1 MGLKHIDLDAALRRL
16 AERKIEEAIR
26 EGKFNNLPGFGKP
39 LNLEPI
45 PAEENA
51 RMRWWALRLLKQND
65 VIPEE
70 VVWRKRIDRL
80 KDELPKAMTEAR
92 VTAIVTAIN
101 GLVRQLNTMGTT
113 ALSPGRAGVAGGGA
127 CKAERTTGGPAA
139 QAPPLPLPLSAYGR
153 RERPPL
159 PPPLAKA
166 TAHGP
171 AAKIRTCANPMCG
184 YRNPLAAQYCRR
196 CGSWL

>member
-80 KDELPKAMTEAR
+80 KDELPKAMTEPR
-92 VTAIVTAIN
+92 VTAIVNAIN
-101 GLVRQLNTMGTT
+101 ALVRQLNTMGTT
-113 ALSPGRAGVAGGGA
+113 ALSAPVVQVSLEEELARLRERRAALGP
-127 CKAERTTGGPAA
+127 KAP
-139 QAPPLPLPLSAYGR
+139 PLPLSAYGR
-153 RERPPL
+153 REPPPL
-159 PPPLAKA
+159 PPSAKMA
-166 TAHGP
+166 PHGP
-171 AAKIRTCANPMCG
+171 AAKIRTCANPICG

>member
-80 KDELPKAMTEAR
+80 KDELPKAMTEPR
-92 VTAIVTAIN
+92 VTAIVNAIN
-101 GLVRQLNTMGTT
+101 ALVRQLNTMGTT
-113 ALSPGRAGVAGGGA
+113 ALSAPVVQVSLEEELARLRERLAALEP
-127 CKAERTTGGPAA
+127 KAP
-139 QAPPLPLPLSAYGR
+139 PLPLSAYGR
-153 RERPPL
+153 REPPPL
-159 PPPLAKA
+159 PPSAKMA
-166 TAHGP
+166 PHGP
-171 AAKIRTCANPMCG
+171 AAKIRTCANPICG

>member
-1 MGLKHIDLDAALRRL
+1 MGLKDIDLDAALRRL

-39 LNLEPI
+39 LDLEPM

-80 KDELPKAMTEAR
+80 KDELPKSMTEPR
-92 VTAIVTAIN
+92 VLAIVNAIN
-101 GLVRQLNTMGTT
+101 GLVRQLNTLGTA
-113 ALSPGRAGVAGGGA
+113 ALSAPVVQVSLEEELARLRERIAARA
-127 CKAERTTGGPAA
+127 PAT
-139 QAPPLPLPLSAYGR
+139 PVLPLSHYAR
-153 RERPPL
+153 REPPRPPL
-159 PPPLAKA
+159 PAAGPS
-166 TAHGP
+166 TAHGG
-171 AAKIRTCANPMCG
+171 ARIRTCANPMCG
-184 YRNPLAAQYCRR
+184 YRNPMAAQYCRR

>member
-113 ALSPGRAGVAGGGA
+113 ALSAPVVQVSLEEELARW
-127 CKAERTTGGPAA
+127 RDRLAA
-139 QAPPLPLPLSAYGR
+139 REPKEPPLPLSAYGR
-153 RERPPL
+153 REPPPL
-159 PPPLAKA
+159 PSVAKEA
-166 TAHGP
+166 PQGP
-171 AAKIRTCANPMCG
+171 TAKIRTCANPMCG
-184 YRNPLAAQYCRR
+184 FRNPLAAQYCRR
-196 CGSWL
+196 CGTWL

>member
-1 MGLKHIDLDAALRRL
+1 MGLKDIDMDAVLRRL
-16 AERKIEEAIR
+16 ADRKIEEAIR
-26 EGKFNNLPGFGKP
+26 EGKFNNLRGFGKP
-39 LNLEPI
+39 LDLEPM

-70 VVWRKRIDRL
+70 VRWRKRIDRL
-80 KDELPKAMTEAR
+80 KDELAQSMTQAR
-92 VTAIVTAIN
+92 VVAIVNAIN

-113 ALSPGRAGVAGGGA
+113 ALSAPVVQLSLQAELARLKERVAARA
-127 CKAERTTGGPAA
+127 PAA
-139 QAPPLPLPLSAYGR
+139 PPPVPLAHFARHQP
-153 RERPPL
+153 PPL
-159 PPPLAKA
+159 PPAAPQ
-166 TAHGP
+166 GP
-171 AAKIRTCANPMCG
+171 AARIRTCANPMCG